1 MSITTYT
8 SPAWIEEIKEHDINC
23 PICNVKMTL
32 KDYYKKK
39 RGNRGEHFLTT
50 AICYNGCKNEDAEPG
65 DTKEYYFVGHNLA
78 DMPAVLKRIIKYLSE
93 NKPF

>member
-1 MSITTYT
+1 MSVTTYT

-39 RGNRGEHFLTT
+39 GHKRGEHFLTN
-50 AICYNGCKNEDAEPG
+50 AICYNGCKNKDAEPG
-65 DTKEYYFVGHNLA
+65 DIIEFYFCGYNLN
-78 DMPAVLKRIIKYLSE
+78 DMPAVLKRVTKYLYE
-93 NKPF
+93 NKS

>member
-8 SPAWIEEIKEHDINC
+8 SPAWIEEIKEHNIDC
-23 PICNVKMTL
+23 PICGVKMTL

-39 RGNRGEHFLTT
+39 RGNRGEHSLTT

-65 DTKEYYFVGHNLA
+65 DIQEFYFVGYNVQ
-78 DMPAVLKRIIKYLSE
+78 DMERARQSVINYL
-93 NKPF
+93 NKSKPE